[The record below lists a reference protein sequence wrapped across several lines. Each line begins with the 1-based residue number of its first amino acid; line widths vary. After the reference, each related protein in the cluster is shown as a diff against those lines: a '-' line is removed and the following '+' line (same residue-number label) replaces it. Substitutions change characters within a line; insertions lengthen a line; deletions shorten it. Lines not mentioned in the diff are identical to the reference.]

1 MINSTYDQI
10 FWKYHVHKLE
20 RTCTWKEISKS
31 NAYLNLS
38 LINELEHEA
47 HYTTK
52 NFYGQEEDKPAVK
65 NRYQTNLGEID
76 CDDL

>member
-1 MINSTYDQI
+1 
-10 FWKYHVHKLE
+10 
-20 RTCTWKEISKS
+20 
-31 NAYLNLS
+31 